1 MKNVS
6 GTWYRY
12 SKRNLDKELDREFL
26 FFTSSKS
33 AAEKYKQIVGKNET
47 QIIMFKLQGTLRL
60 KNVATYLKEN
70 KSFKPK
76 YNIINEN
83 GKRKDS
89 TEDTADDEGEFYRE
103 LIIHAARDLRDVDG
117 FYTEES
123 NFHHE
128 EMVLLDRNII
138 RALKNFEP
146 NTSSGGTPRRN
157 PAQRLRKNLYIE
169 KRYIY
174 VGNLRF

>member
-1 MKNVS
+1 MNSVS

-12 SKRNLDKELDREFL
+12 SKRNLDKEIL
-26 FFTSSKS
+26 FFTSSES

-47 QIIMFKLQGTLRL
+47 QIIMFKLEGTLRL
-60 KNVATYLKEN
+60 KNVATYLKEH

-89 TEDTADDEGEFYRE
+89 TEVTADDEREFYRE
-103 LIIHAARDLRDVDG
+103 LIKHARDLRDVDG